1 MSKMDIINNE
11 KELKDEAKL
20 LIQQEEQIIA
30 ERIRVEQEEEAERLA
45 QEEHEKVMEYYRK
58 KRRLS
63 IFCYGLLNFIIVT
76 LLFFIL
82 VEGSMALSQN
92 R

>member
-1 MSKMDIINNE
+1 M
-11 KELKDEAKL
+11 
-20 LIQQEEQIIA
+20 
-30 ERIRVEQEEEAERLA
+30 A
-45 QEEHEKVMEYYRK
+45 QEEHEKVMEYYRN